1 MIEKLIGALPVIKEG
16 VIKGAALAAYV
27 VDAMKDLRKYDPA
40 RDPWR
45 SYRAE
50 EISPEIAP
58 LLEKARIKRGEI
70 FITEK
75 GIDLIIQHQ
84 NEDIEECKRY
94 IMWKYLGELTYKEA
108 FLDPVK
114 VQKSGQQTE
123 DSEALRQEVAQLRA
137 EIQALTKA
145 LQDLRSTILIAN

>member
-1 MIEKLIGALPVIKEG
+1 MIEKLIGALPVIKDG

-45 SYRAE
+45 NYRAE

-58 LLEKARIKRGEI
+58 LLEKARVKRGEI
-70 FITEK
+70 FIPEK
-75 GIDLIIQHQ
+75 GIDLIIEHQ
-84 NEDIEECKRY
+84 NKDLEECKRY
-94 IMWKYLGELTYKEA
+94 IMWKYLGELSYKEA

-114 VQKSGQQTE
+114 LKPDNTGE
-123 DSEALRQEVAQLRA
+123 DLRAEIAQLRG

-145 LQDLRSTILIAN
+145 LQDLRNTILIAD